1 MHSLHALEPNEEL
14 TFCCCIQDL
23 DLKSTWSKS
32 LKPTSSCKKCLL
44 WLPPVQVKS
53 IFNSSI
59 RAVRTSWSVKA
70 PEIIR
75 CFRACTASILSS
87 TVPCYPK
94 SFRRGITVFQYNL
107 LTRALMPPKPARSK
121 LNHTFVLY
129 WCSEHSAQSWNTAS
143 NVFFSHV
150 IIQQQ
155 GVRSRFIWMGSRQK
169 RMNLHFI
176 EKKRREWYLHNKPF
190 DHYFFSLPDAMNPHD
205 SLFLNSWIPPW
216 ILYRSWTFAIDY
228 LFMQMVIHQ
237 HENGDKTGETQTSRV

>member
-1 MHSLHALEPNEEL
+1 MLASPDRWRRQLHALSQCFRAKWRATILLLYPRSWFEKHLEQNPQAHQLVQKMSAL
-14 TFCCCIQDL
+14 T
-23 DLKSTWSKS
+23 S
-32 LKPTSSCKKCLL
+32 
-44 WLPPVQVKS
+44 PVQVKS

-94 SFRRGITVFQYNL
+94 SIRWGITVFQYNL

-143 NVFFSHV
+143 YVFSPMSLYN
-150 IIQQQ
+150 
-155 GVRSRFIWMGSRQK
+155 SREDVADSFGWD
-169 RMNLHFI
+169 HA
-176 EKKRREWYLHNKPF
+176 KKEWIY
-190 DHYFFSLPDAMNPHD
+190 
-205 SLFLNSWIPPW
+205 
-216 ILYRSWTFAIDY
+216 IL
-228 LFMQMVIHQ
+228 
-237 HENGDKTGETQTSRV
+237 

>member
-1 MHSLHALEPNEEL
+1 MHSLNALEPNEEL
-14 TFCCCIQDL
+14 PFCCIPDL
-23 DLKSTWSKS
+23 DLKSTWSKT

-94 SFRRGITVFQYNL
+94 SFRWGITVFQYNL
-107 LTRALMPPKPARSK
+107 LTHALMPPNPARSK

-129 WCSEHSAQSWNTAS
+129 RCSEHSAQSWNTAS
-143 NVFFSHV
+143 
-150 IIQQQ
+150 
-155 GVRSRFIWMGSRQK
+155 
-169 RMNLHFI
+169 
-176 EKKRREWYLHNKPF
+176 
-190 DHYFFSLPDAMNPHD
+190 YFFSPMSLYNSRGYIAD
-205 SLFLNSWIPPW
+205 SFGWDHAKKEWATFSRREEKRIIP
-216 ILYRSWTFAIDY
+216 S
-228 LFMQMVIHQ
+228 Q
-237 HENGDKTGETQTSRV
+237 